1 MPFLSFHS
9 ALTLE
14 EVGMLHESCPPN
26 GATREGDPARK
37 QALSLP
43 SPRVQIPTRAPDSS
57 QLLRKSKA
65 LLSFICNFFFFL
77 RWSTTGWAAGS
88 SLKMYTIFFFFLISQ
103 VLGRGEGRWYPHLGR
118 KGWEAHSAKVI
129 YLPVG
134 LAQEPWVPQTDHQ

>member
-43 SPRVQIPTRAPDSS
+43 SPRAQIPTRAPDSS

-65 LLSFICNFFFFL
+65 LLSFICNFFFFFEVVYNWVGC
-77 RWSTTGWAAGS
+77 R
-88 SLKMYTIFFFFLISQ
+88 LKLKNVYYFFFFFNFSSARPGGGAVVSPFGTQ
-103 VLGRGEGRWYPHLGR
+103 GLGGP
-118 KGWEAHSAKVI
+118 
-129 YLPVG
+129 
-134 LAQEPWVPQTDHQ
+134 